1 MEPEGHSEEEQP
13 EVPSLRD
20 DDLVEARRLESLA
33 IKRSVSR
40 RFTLLNLALNVLL
53 ALGKGVVGILTGSL
67 AITADALNSL
77 SDSAYSIVLVVGM
90 RFSLRPADPGHP
102 EGHRRLEPLISLVIG
117 VAVAIVAYQL
127 VIRGIGGLREP
138 ETVESNHWT
147 IAVLVGAMAVKGYVA
162 WRARR
167 NARQIHSPAVAAAG
181 RDAAADVLATA
192 AALAGYG
199 GTMLGWRLADPVFS
213 LVVSAF
219 VAHTAYEILSENV
232 GYIIGRA
239 APADVTEKI
248 REIACAPDL
257 VHAVH
262 DVKVYFNGPDL
273 QVGLHLEIDSNESF
287 ETVHDVEQRVRLS
300 LLELPEVDC
309 VSVHL
314 DPVRS
319 APGKT
324 QAR

>member
-1 MEPEGHSEEEQP
+1 MESNGRVEEEP
-13 EVPSLRD
+13 PGIPSLRD
-20 DDLVEARRLESLA
+20 DALVETKRLESLA
-33 IKRSVSR
+33 LKRAVSR
-40 RFTLLNLALNVLL
+40 RFTVLNLALNILL
-53 ALGKGVVGILTGSL
+53 ALGKGGAGILTGSL
-67 AITADALNSL
+67 ASTADALNSL

-127 VIRGIGGLREP
+127 VVRGIAGLREP
-138 ETVESNHWT
+138 ETVESNPWSL
-147 IAVLVGAMAVKGYVA
+147 AVLVGAMAVKGYVA
-162 WRARR
+162 RRAHR

-199 GTMLGWRLADPVFS
+199 GTLLGWRLADPVFS
-213 LVVSAF
+213 LMVSAF
-219 VAHTAYEILSENV
+219 IAHTAYEILSENV
-232 GYIIGRA
+232 GYIVGRA
-239 APADVTEKI
+239 APADITEKI
-248 REIACAPDL
+248 RQIASAPDL

-273 QVGLHLEIDSNESF
+273 HVSLHLEIDSKETF

-314 DPVRS
+314 DPVHPV
-319 APGKT
+319 PGEGR
-324 QAR
+324 A